1 MSKRSSKQS
10 RRAER
15 GIPGSGPFEPARK
28 DASTDVT
35 TVYDAPEVPVGAAT
49 GQDSTVD
56 WSAVPQIDPGLLE
69 AGDFKFSGKSENRAQ
84 ERISQRELGSVRI
97 ALRSPGQAAWLSVK
111 LWDFT
116 SISFGVLHQPEKE
129 TWPAPAGLDHADA
142 LDPKPVKYSA
152 KDQSPSA
159 ASGFQVGDE
168 VEVEIQLPGNQEFR
182 IWCQVKNV
190 SGYKA
195 GTKIGLRRLDI
206 NFPQAVDINRRE
218 AFRLPLAPSLALN
231 ARVAHPFIFG
241 HWCPLLVSDVNRN
254 MGLSFLSQDPSIL
267 IFEGMQLKIHF
278 ELASHR
284 ETPMIARVAWVHA
297 TEANEVKFGVTCMD
311 MAWTLHNG
319 ICDFLVFSRLWSPA
333 RLRQAGFR
341 SQQVKGRLRFRSVK
355 TMDDYAEVLYL
366 RRDAYVGIGKKP
378 AGTRP
383 EEMAGNLDGLSR
395 ILMAHHQDKLVGTL
409 TFTFP
414 VREDAVLDSQAGFPG
429 QKYPVEIPPKAN
441 LIEVSR
447 LCIHEEY
454 RSTDLL
460 QGMFEHGIK
469 HFLLSDRHW
478 LLTSAVAE
486 LLPIY
491 QRIGFRKLKAAYKHR
506 ALNNQE
512 HHLILAHRDAFLYGQ
527 GMNLLVWNTMFGELI
542 GHLLGRRLI
551 KVPGH
556 VRAIIRLK
564 LLFLPLS
571 KRMLEKSASRAFK
584 KHLDTL
590 RADLL
595 RAPSKKRDDFEDP
608 AADPA

>member
-1 MSKRSSKQS
+1 MERAAPTVDSHVPLDRSAS
-10 RRAER
+10 
-15 GIPGSGPFEPARK
+15 
-28 DASTDVT
+28 STDTAIV
-35 TVYDAPEVPVGAAT
+35 
-49 GQDSTVD
+49 VD
-56 WSAVPQIDPGLLE
+56 WSAVPQLNPERLE
-69 AGDFKFSGKSENRAQ
+69 AGIFKFSKQTEGRSQ
-84 ERISQRELGSVRI
+84 ERISQRELGSVAI
-97 ALRSPGQAAWLSVK
+97 SLRSPGLESWLSVK

-116 SISFGVLHQPEKE
+116 SISFGVLHLPEKK
-129 TWPAPAGLDHADA
+129 TWPAPAGMDAADA
-142 LDPKPVKYSA
+142 LDPKPGS
-152 KDQSPSA
+152 SSA
-159 ASGFQVGDE
+159 ASRSADLASDFKVGDE
-168 VEVEIQLPGNQEFR
+168 VEVNIKLPGDQEFR
-182 IWCQVKNV
+182 IWSQIKNR
-190 SGYKA
+190 SGFKG

-206 NFPQAVDINRRE
+206 NFPQAVDVDRRE

-241 HWCPLLVSDVNRN
+241 HWCPLRVSDVNRN
-254 MGLSFLSQDPSIL
+254 MGLSFISQDPSIL
-267 IFEGMQLKIHF
+267 VFEGMELKVHF

-284 ETPMIARVAWVHA
+284 EAPMTARVAWVHA
-297 TEANEVKFGVTCMD
+297 TEANEVKFGVTCLD

-319 ICDFLVFSRLWSPA
+319 ICDFLLFSRLWSPA

-378 AGTRP
+378 KGTKP
-383 EEMAGNLDGLSR
+383 EEMAGNLDGQSR

-414 VREDAVLDSQAGFPG
+414 IQEGAVLDSQAGFPG

-478 LLTSAVAE
+478 LLTSAVVD

-491 QRIGFRKLKAAYKHR
+491 RRIGFFKLKASYKHR

-512 HHLILAHRDAFLYGQ
+512 HHLILAHRDAFLYGR

-542 GHLLGRRLI
+542 GHLLGRSLI
-551 KVPGH
+551 KVSGY
-556 VRAIIRLK
+556 VRALIHFK

-571 KRMLEKSASRAFK
+571 KLMLEKRASQAFK
-584 KHLDTL
+584 KHLDSL
-590 RADLL
+590 HKEIYPAKPRRKDS
-595 RAPSKKRDDFEDP
+595 APYSEGESP
-608 AADPA
+608 YA

>member
-1 MSKRSSKQS
+1 M
-10 RRAER
+10 ER
-15 GIPGSGPFEPARK
+15 VDLGSGIVAVSGAAPAG
-28 DASTDVT
+28 DPAVG
-35 TVYDAPEVPVGAAT
+35 DAPEP
-49 GQDSTVD
+49 TVD
-56 WSAVPQIDPGLLE
+56 WSAVPKIDTARLE
-69 AGDFKFSGKSENRAQ
+69 AGNFKFSRQSENRAQ
-84 ERISQRELGSVRI
+84 ARISQRELGNVTIS
-97 ALRSPGQAAWLSVK
+97 LRSPGQAAWLSVK

-116 SISFGVLHQPEKE
+116 SISFGVLHQPGKSS
-129 TWPAPAGLDHADA
+129 WPAPAGLHEPDP
-142 LDPKPVKYSA
+142 LDPKPLSVM
-152 KDQSPSA
+152 DA
-159 ASGFQVGDE
+159 APTLGFKVGDE
-168 VEVEIQLPGNQEFR
+168 IEVNISLPGQQEFR
-182 IWCQVKNV
+182 IWCQVKNL
-190 SGYKA
+190 SGFKG

-206 NFPQAVDINRRE
+206 NFPQAVEVDRRE
-218 AFRLPLAPSLALN
+218 TFRLPLAPSLALN

-241 HWCPLLVSDVNRN
+241 HWCPLRVSDVNRN
-254 MGLSFLSQDPSIL
+254 MGLSFLSVDPSIL
-267 IFEGMQLKIHF
+267 VFEGMELKIHF

-284 ETPMIARVAWVHA
+284 ETPMTARVAWVHA

-319 ICDFLVFSRLWSPA
+319 ICDFLLFSRLWSPV

-341 SQQVKGRLRFRSVK
+341 SQQVKGRLRFRSVR

-366 RRDAYVGIGKKP
+366 RRDAYVGIGRKP
-378 AGTRP
+378 QGTRP
-383 EEMAGNLDGLSR
+383 EEMAGSLDGQSR

-414 VREDAVLDSQAGFPG
+414 TKEDAVLDSQAGFPG

-478 LLTSAVAE
+478 LLTSAVSE

-491 QRIGFRKLKAAYKHR
+491 RRIGFYKLKASYKHR

-512 HHLILAHRDAFLYGQ
+512 HHLILAHRDAFLRGR

-542 GHLLGRRLI
+542 GHLLGRGLI

-556 VRAIIRLK
+556 VRAIIRCK
-564 LLFLPLS
+564 LLFLPFA
-571 KRMLEKSASRAFK
+571 KRLLEKRANRAFK
-584 KHLDTL
+584 KHLDSL
-590 RADLL
+590 RADMF
-595 RAPSKKRDDFEDP
+595 RAPTKKPEKPELSEDAGP
-608 AADPA
+608 RQD